1 MNCGASER
9 TPMTT
14 GKRRLLAVGV
24 TFLTVIWMVVI
35 FAFSSQPDTESSEVS
50 GRVSYQLVEGWNT
63 AFQLGHTEAELEA
76 PALRIEFPVR
86 KCAHMTEYAILAL
99 LVLTSIAAWRGRPV
113 MKHYGM
119 ALLLA
124 FLYACTDEFH
134 QLFVPGRYG
143 SIADVL
149 LDTCGGAFGMFA
161 CLIVGNRK
169 RKNGRSVKNREGM

>member
-63 AFQLGHTEAELEA
+63 AFQLEHTEAELEA
-76 PALRIEFPVR
+76 AALRIEFPVR

-99 LVLTSIAAWRGRPV
+99 LVLASIAVWRGRSAV
-113 MKHYGM
+113 KHYGL
-119 ALLLA
+119 ALLTA

-134 QLFVPGRYG
+134 QLFISGRAG
-143 SIADVL
+143 RFTDVL
-149 LDTCGGAFGMFA
+149 IDTTGAFLGLFLTY
-161 CLIVGNRK
+161 LIVCWVR
-169 RKNGRSVKNREGM
+169 GRTPTTE